1 MRTGWMADSGGLLV
15 PAVLTVV
22 GFLAMAA
29 AMEQAL
35 TRPPAERLAER
46 AAEKRTER
54 MTEKVAEKTA
64 EKAAEKVAEK
74 TAVIVPPVA
83 PVPAPP
89 QPEPQ
94 KIETPAPAPAPPQ
107 LAAAPGPEPKPD
119 CPPLFSLQFAAGE
132 QQPQAL
138 SKDLLDDLSA
148 LRVWLEGHPRTTLLI
163 QGHADAL
170 GSSRYNWELS
180 YRRAHAVL
188 QKLRQAGV
196 PRERMV
202 AQAVGAFQPLAGRND
217 TDKSNRRVTLS
228 ILELPQCAISQS
240 ERGP

>member
-1 MRTGWMADSGGLLV
+1 MTDSGGLLV
-15 PAVLTVV
+15 PAGLTVV

-35 TRPPAERLAER
+35 TRPPAERMVER

-54 MTEKVAEKTA
+54 VAERMPEKVAEKTA
-64 EKAAEKVAEK
+64 EKTAEKVAEK

-94 KIETPAPAPAPPQ
+94 KIEAPAPAPPQ
-107 LAAAPGPEPKPD
+107 LAAAPVPVPTLD

-138 SKDLLDDLSA
+138 SKELLADLSA

>member
-1 MRTGWMADSGGLLV
+1 MRTGWMADSSGLLV
-15 PAVLTVV
+15 PAGLTVV

-35 TRPPAERLAER
+35 TRPPAERMAET
-46 AAEKRTER
+46 AAEKRAEPVAER
-54 MTEKVAEKTA
+54 MPEKLAEQTA
-64 EKAAEKVAEK
+64 EKP
-74 TAVIVPPVA
+74 AVIVPPVA
-83 PVPAPP
+83 PIPALP

-94 KIETPAPAPAPPQ
+94 KTAAPAPPP
-107 LAAAPGPEPKPD
+107 LAAAPEPKPD

-132 QQPQAL
+132 PQPQAL
-138 SKDLLDDLSA
+138 SKELLDELVA

-202 AQAVGAFQPLAGRND
+202 AQAVGAFQPLAGRTD

-228 ILELPQCAISQS
+228 ILELPQCAISQT

>member
-35 TRPPAERLAER
+35 TRPPAERMAER

-64 EKAAEKVAEK
+64 EKTAEKVAEK
-74 TAVIVPPVA
+74 TAVIMPPVA
-83 PVPAPP
+83 SVPAPP
-89 QPEPQ
+89 PPEPQ
-94 KIETPAPAPAPPQ
+94 KIEAPAPPP
-107 LAAAPGPEPKPD
+107 LAAAPVPEPKPD

-138 SKDLLDDLSA
+138 SNELLDDLSA